1 LKTIGQS
8 VILSIHKMYIRRR
21 WHASERNTFCVMGLL
36 LSRGE
41 MKKKISD
48 KSYLSTN
55 THKKRFII
63 SYFIS
68 YNSIS
73 CNWKHLMWGYQ
84 ILLLGRRG
92 IARIPKYFTNNI
104 SFTQNMLT
112 LNLQQLKT
120 IIFFYSDI
128 CFLITIYNLQFLT
141 VLYDFNSFLKQ
152 HPCSKTKKKEFFV
165 KFKNKYQIFTFLF
178 RFRIPNFFSAYCKFI
193 PLLLWY
199 LWCQEND

>member
-1 LKTIGQS
+1 MSRFRSQLFISYRIKRLKTIGQS

-68 YNSIS
+68 YNSNSIS

-112 LNLQQLKT
+112 LNLQLHQT
-120 IIFFYSDI
+120 IIFFNSDI
-128 CFLITIYNLQFLT
+128 CFQITIYNCLQFCMI
-141 VLYDFNSFLKQ
+141 S
-152 HPCSKTKKKEFFV
+152 
-165 KFKNKYQIFTFLF
+165 
-178 RFRIPNFFSAYCKFI
+178 I
-193 PLLLWY
+193 PL
-199 LWCQEND
+199 